1 MKNTYKWMFAAILIC
16 GLIVSSCKKDP
27 TPTPDP
33 DPEPTTRTVLA
44 GMEAIGVLMFDSV
57 TFSYEYDT
65 QYRLVRS
72 KAFHTPSGFLI
83 RDVSFTYSDGRLSF
97 EGISADDNI
106 SFECT
111 LDSEGRITHIDEN
124 TILSDNSTMIRHYD
138 YTYDAEGRLVR
149 TFEITEDGGEG
160 FTQDYIW
167 EDGDIRSITTPDSS
181 IVTDFESSDA
191 PAQALFNLIGY
202 DNSFSEL
209 CAQGCFGT
217 LPAHMPSKR
226 TLTTTFPIPGMPP
239 VVLIN
244 NYTYT
249 LNAEGRLATFEDINE
264 SNNSTTS
271 YTLIWEER

>member
-1 MKNTYKWMFAAILIC
+1 MFAAILIC

-27 TPTPDP
+27 APTPDP
-33 DPEPTTRTVLA
+33 DPEPSTRTVLA
-44 GMEAIGVLMFDSV
+44 GMEAIGVSMFDSV
-57 TFSYEYDT
+57 TISYEYDA

-72 KAFHTPSGFLI
+72 KSIHTPSSSVIQDF
-83 RDVSFTYSDGRLSF
+83 RFTYSDGHITV
-97 EGISADDNI
+97 EGTEVESPMH
-106 SFECT
+106 FECT

-124 TILSDNSTMIRHYD
+124 AILSDSSTMIRHYD

-149 TFEITEDGGEG
+149 SFEITEDGGEG

-167 EDGDIRSITTPDSS
+167 EGGDIRSITTPDGS

-202 DNSFSEL
+202 ENSFSEIS
-209 CAQGCFGT
+209 AQGCFGT

-226 TLTTTFPIPGMPP
+226 TLTTTFPFPGMPP
-239 VVLIN
+239 IVINN

-249 LNAEGRLATFEDINE
+249 LDAEGRLATFEDTNE